1 MANLTNPSSVLH
13 TVLQEVNAMPNS
25 TRLDKETEDALKK
38 AADYLHMTKSDIV
51 RKSVKEFC
59 LRAIEERRKTAWEVY
74 EAVHTAGGSGHGER
88 VLTGKTIFGRQL
100 EAKRKKWSL

>member
-1 MANLTNPSSVLH
+1 
-13 TVLQEVNAMPNS
+13 MPTS

-51 RKSVKEFC
+51 RKSVREFC
-59 LRAIEERRKTAWEVY
+59 IRVIEEERKTPWEVY
-74 EAVHTAGGSGHGER
+74 EAVHIAGGSGHGER
-88 VLTGKTIFGRQL
+88 VLTGKAMLRRQL

>member
-1 MANLTNPSSVLH
+1 
-13 TVLQEVNAMPNS
+13 MPTS

-51 RKSVKEFC
+51 RKSVREFC
-59 LRAIEERRKTAWEVY
+59 IRVIEEERKTPWEVY
-74 EAVHTAGGSGHGER
+74 EAVHIAGGSGHGKR
-88 VLTGKTIFGRQL
+88 VLTAKAMLRRQL